1 VHLKCGEKSEN
12 PVYWYHQLMFRADDS
27 NIVNGGDHLTNG
39 DREGR
44 LQLNGSTGT
53 LIIKNVN
60 ESDIGIYTCVDAA
73 NGQEV
78 KSQVRLDVDGEDYRR
93 YHHY

>member
-1 VHLKCGEKSEN
+1 VHLKCGETSEN
-12 PVYWYHQLMFRADDS
+12 PVYWYHQLKFRADDS
-27 NIVNGGDHLTNG
+27 YIVSGGDHLTDG

-44 LQLNGSTGT
+44 LELSGST
-53 LIIKNVN
+53 LIIKNVK
-60 ESDIGIYTCVDAA
+60 ESDRGIYTCVDAA

-78 KSQVRLDVDGEDYRR
+78 KSQVRLDVDGKDYRH